1 MSEENVEVVRSVY
14 ERWNRNDGDLA
25 IDLFAPG
32 VEIRQMARLVD
43 TAGTFHGHEGLLRSA
58 EELDDAFESIEWV
71 AERWTDEGDW
81 LVVWLRAVAVGGH
94 SGVETDLHLA
104 HAWRVRGG
112 RVTDL
117 RVYESEE
124 KALEAAGLRQ

>member
-1 MSEENVEVVRSVY
+1 MHSRASSG
-14 ERWNRNDGDLA
+14 WQSDG
-25 IDLFAPG
+25 
-32 VEIRQMARLVD
+32 RM
-43 TAGTFHGHEGLLRSA
+43 
-58 EELDDAFESIEWV
+58 
-71 AERWTDEGDW
+71 EGDW

-104 HAWRVRGG
+104 QAWRVRGG

-124 KALEAAGLRQ
+124 KALEAAGLRE